1 MLARA
6 APTWL
11 CRDRPSGAA
20 AAASAGANL
29 LLMDDGM
36 QTPGLAKDLC
46 VAVVDGGAG
55 FGNGRLLPAG
65 PLREPLACGLSRAH
79 ALVLVGADREGA
91 LAALGPHDLPVI
103 KASLVPGDE
112 VRALRER
119 PVVAFAGIGR
129 PEKFFETLA
138 ENGCNVIAR
147 HAFADHHRYKPKE
160 IAAIVDYAK
169 KRDAVPVTTEKDH
182 VRLLPDARA
191 AVRTLS
197 VALAL
202 ARPGRA
208 AIPAGAAG
216 DALPP
221 WLSGGRH
228 ARRGTSA
235 RPPPPMSFSG
245 CWARCPW
252 DGRRLSVPF
261 WAAPSDPCSRC
272 IGRATTISSARCRSF
287 RPPRPGVAPGACGV
301 ISAASPRNTRI
312 STASPSTRP
321 AGGSSSSGATTWK
334 KPNAR
339 HRRNLLLGPHRQLG
353 DRRAHAGAGR
363 NPGNRRLQGGE

>member
-1 MLARA
+1 MRAPAFWAAERGGVSAAALTPLSWLYRLGARSHAALARPSRAERPVVCVGNFTVGGAGKTPTVLALAALLAVEGVRPHILTRGYGGSERGPLRVDPARHGADAVGDEALLLARA

-11 CRDRPSGAA
+11 CRDRPAGAA

-36 QTPGLAKDLC
+36 QTPGLAKDFC
-46 VAVVDGGAG
+46 IAVVDGGAG

-147 HAFADHHRYKPKE
+147 HAFADHHRYKPGE

-169 KRDAVPVTTEKDH
+169 ERDAVPVTTEKDH
-182 VRLLPDARA
+182 VRLPPDARA
-191 AVRTLS
+191 AVHALS
-197 VALAL
+197 VTLVWRDPAALRSLL
-202 ARPGRA
+202 APLVTRC
-208 AIPAGAAG
+208 
-216 DALPP
+216 
-221 WLSGGRH
+221 
-228 ARRGTSA
+228 RRG
-235 RPPPPMSFSG
+235 
-245 CWARCPW
+245 
-252 DGRRLSVPF
+252 
-261 WAAPSDPCSRC
+261 
-272 IGRATTISSARCRSF
+272 
-287 RPPRPGVAPGACGV
+287 
-301 ISAASPRNTRI
+301 
-312 STASPSTRP
+312 
-321 AGGSSSSGATTWK
+321 
-334 KPNAR
+334 
-339 HRRNLLLGPHRQLG
+339 
-353 DRRAHAGAGR
+353 
-363 NPGNRRLQGGE
+363 